1 MNQSLASLGFT
12 PHFSQQL
19 SLEDLELRQAV
30 RVMQVQRSHLL
41 VSDGEQS
48 WSVPLTSQVFELES
62 QHRPTVGDWILL
74 SGERLERVLERKSV
88 FKRVAAGTK
97 AELQLIAANVDTL
110 FIVTSCNDDFNE
122 SRLERYLAL
131 AAEAGVDPVVVI
143 TKADLAPSTDDYRD
157 RAGRL
162 QPGLPVVV
170 INALDVASV
179 ELIQAWINPGST
191 VALAGSSG
199 VGKSS
204 IVNMLAGQSVTATA
218 AIREQDS
225 AGRHTTTYRSLHLL
239 DSGGLL
245 LDVPGMRELKVAG
258 LDDALDTVFSEI
270 ESLMQRCKFSDC
282 AHGKEPGCAVRA
294 ALESGELTQRRWQNY
309 QKLLAEE
316 SRNNASLA
324 ERRQADRA
332 FGKMVRQ
339 HMQHKHRDR

>member
-1 MNQSLASLGFT
+1 MTFFN
-12 PHFSQQL
+12 
-19 SLEDLELRQAV
+19 
-30 RVMQVQRSHLL
+30 
-41 VSDGEQS
+41 
-48 WSVPLTSQVFELES
+48 
-62 QHRPTVGDWILL
+62 
-74 SGERLERVLERKSV
+74 
-88 FKRVAAGTK
+88 
-97 AELQLIAANVDTL
+97 TL
-110 FIVTSCNDDFNE
+110 
-122 SRLERYLAL
+122 LERYLAL

-143 TKADLAPSTDDYRD
+143 TKADLAQSIDEYRD

-162 QPGLPVVV
+162 QPGLPVVL
-170 INALDVASV
+170 INALDEASV
-179 ELIQAWINPGST
+179 ELIEAWINPGST
-191 VALAGSSG
+191 VALVGSSG

-218 AIREQDS
+218 AIREQDA

-316 SRNNASLA
+316 SRNNTSLA
-324 ERRQADRA
+324 QRRQADRA